1 MLTGFVS
8 GRIRFVGI
16 RTGFTRNLPVRTVH
30 GLSLDAYRP
39 YRKTGR
45 VLDMTT
51 TPRGADAALRDRLTA
66 LVPGLDLT
74 ATPRRFLLVDYTD
87 DSDTGSPEIAGW
99 GLRVADSALV
109 VHRDH
114 TVSQFRP
121 ARRAFERLVDCHD
134 ELLWLDEPVDGGTV
148 PSADGSSAEPEGK
161 DGRAPDPD

>member
-1 MLTGFVS
+1 M
-8 GRIRFVGI
+8 RIRTWF
-16 RTGFTRNLPVRTVH
+16 TGNLPVRTVH
-30 GLSLDAYRP
+30 TLSLDAYRP

-45 VLDMTT
+45 LLGMTT
-51 TPRGADAALRDRLTA
+51 TPRGLDAALRDHLTS

-74 ATPRRFLLVDYTD
+74 ALPRRFLLVDYTD

-134 ELLWLDEPVDGGTV
+134 ELLWLDEPIDGGTV
-148 PSADGSSAEPEGK
+148 PSANGSSAEPEGK
-161 DGRAPDPD
+161 DGRAPDPG